1 MYNYKTANEKALEW
15 HVSSQHVKYLCR
27 GGKIKGAVKRAGAWF
42 IPDDAP
48 NPVRYTKSGSADFR
62 FVGTKNKIFN
72 SAIELFMIRGFNDVS
87 LKDIADHVGVNQ
99 SSIYNHFESKQEI
112 LDTIY
117 DFYCHC
123 YLEGRPSLEE
133 MELVLQNGSVMDIIR
148 RIRYDFKEEYKQKL
162 SDISIII
169 FQRIAIDERA
179 REISKSLIIDE
190 GVKYVE
196 QVFERGIEIGRFAPF
211 DTHTMAAFINSVR
224 IFTFYHWIVDP
235 SPDSMK
241 LLLDD
246 EQALY
251 QYSTKFLADLKAPVI
266 NDSLIEGSSECVQG
280 QTGGSS
286 KKGDSI
292 GDGR

>member
-48 NPVRYTKSGSADFR
+48 NPVQYTKSCSKGFR

-72 SAIELFMIRGFNDVS
+72 SAIELFMLKGYNDVS
-87 LKDIADHVGVNQ
+87 LKDIADHVGIKQ
-99 SSIYNHFESKQEI
+99 SSIYNHFESKLEI

-133 MELVLQNGSVMDIIR
+133 MEPVLQNGSIMDIIR
-148 RIRYDFKEEYKQKL
+148 RIRYDFKEEYEQKM
-162 SDISIII
+162 SDISNII

-179 REISKSLIIDE
+179 REISKSLLIDE

-196 QVFERGIEIGRFAPF
+196 QVFERGIEIGMFAPF
-211 DTHTMAAFINSVR
+211 DIHAMAVFINSVR

-241 LLLDD
+241 NLLDD

-251 QYSTKFLADLKAPVI
+251 QYATKFLTDLKAPVI
-266 NDSLIEGSSECVQG
+266 NDQDKQL
-280 QTGGSS
+280 
-286 KKGDSI
+286 
-292 GDGR
+292 